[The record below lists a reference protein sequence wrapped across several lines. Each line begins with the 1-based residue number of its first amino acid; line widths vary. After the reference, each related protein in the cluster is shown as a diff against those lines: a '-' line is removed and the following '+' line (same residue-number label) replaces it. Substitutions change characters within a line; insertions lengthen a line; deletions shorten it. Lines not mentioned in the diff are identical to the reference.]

1 MRLVGEDWRSGAVH
15 IPNVSPGWYLRL
27 RGTGTTFIGWVAGI
41 GRALRAGK
49 NIYTWAED
57 IYTFGQELSYLRK
70 SQSTR
75 TALGPLLSYLAA
87 KTTRPHL
94 VPG

>member
-49 NIYTWAED
+49 KYIYLGRRYIYSWARTELPKKKS
-57 IYTFGQELSYLRK
+57 IYPDCS
-70 SQSTR
+70 R
-75 TALGPLLSYLAA
+75 TAIKLFGC
-87 KTTRPHL
+87 
-94 VPG
+94 